1 MEHYLKGNLQ
11 KVVRMEKVFFDG
23 QTDNIMMEISKM
35 RNLMVME
42 SIIGLMANP
51 IKVTGWMEK

>member
-1 MEHYLKGNLQ
+1 
-11 KVVRMEKVFFDG
+11 MEKVFFDG

>member
-1 MEHYLKGNLQ
+1 
-11 KVVRMEKVFFDG
+11 MEKAYLGG
-23 QTDNIMMEISKM
+23 QMDNIMMEISKM

-51 IKVTGWMEK
+51 IKVTG